1 MSKLSIEVDLS
12 PSQLLSAI
20 KNLSKAER
28 ETLLLELNQEV
39 SQEILD
45 AKDRVEQGQAAT
57 FEEVFG
63 HSQPKK

>member
-12 PSQLLSAI
+12 PSQLVSAI

-28 ETLLLELNQEV
+28 ETILLELNQEV
-39 SQEILD
+39 SLEILE
-45 AKDRVEQGQAAT
+45 AKDRVQQGQTAT

-63 HSQPKK
+63 HPQPQK

>member
-20 KNLSKAER
+20 KNLSRAER
-28 ETLLLELNQEV
+28 ETLLLELNQQA
-39 SQEILD
+39 SQEILE
-45 AKDRVEQGQAAT
+45 AKDRVEQGQTAT

-63 HSQPKK
+63 HSQPKR

>member
-12 PSQLLSAI
+12 PSQIVSAI

-28 ETLLLELNQEV
+28 ETILLELNQEV
-39 SQEILD
+39 GLEILE
-45 AKDRVEQGQAAT
+45 AKDRVQQGEAAT

-63 HSQPKK
+63 HPQPQK